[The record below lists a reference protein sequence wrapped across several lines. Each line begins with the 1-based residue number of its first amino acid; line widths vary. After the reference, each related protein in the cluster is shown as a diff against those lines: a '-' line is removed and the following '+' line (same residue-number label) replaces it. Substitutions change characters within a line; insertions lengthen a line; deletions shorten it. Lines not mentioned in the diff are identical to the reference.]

1 MLDFVLRL
9 LLVVLVGMAT
19 AFVGVITFVVCR
31 ELLREY
37 KNRRNRK

>member
-1 MLDFVLRL
+1 MLDFVFRL
-9 LLVVLVGMAT
+9 LLVVLEGMAT
-19 AFVGVITFVVCR
+19 AYVGVITFVVCR

>member
-1 MLDFVLRL
+1 MLDVVLGF
-9 LLVVLVGMAT
+9 LLVVLVVIAT
-19 AFVGVITFVVCR
+19 AFVGVMTFVVCR